1 MAELFDCADA
11 DARATGIA
19 SAVSAVK
26 GGRLVVL
33 PTDTVYG
40 IGADAFDN
48 VAVAALLS
56 AKGRGRDMP
65 VPVLVGS
72 WHTIEGLVYTV
83 PDSAR
88 ELIRAFWPGALSLV
102 VQQAPSLQWDLGDAA
117 GTVMLR
123 MPLHPVAIEVL
134 REVGPM
140 AVSSANI
147 SGQPAAVTAEDARNQ
162 LGDLVAVYLDAGPS
176 EQQAASTI
184 VDLTGAHPRILRA
197 GSGDRRRDRRS
208 AWCRRGYADGDDLSA
223 APVALNSSS
232 TVHPVVSEV
241 HDVAS
246 GLLALS
252 DRGAGVPLRELALV
266 GLTAAIITYFATGWV
281 RVLATRVGAVAYPR
295 ERDVHLQPTPR
306 MGGLAMYIGVLA
318 AVLLAS
324 QLPALTRGFV
334 YSSGLPATVV
344 AGGLIMAI
352 GLIDDKWGLDALT
365 KFAGQITAASVLVT
379 MGVAWS
385 VLYIPFG
392 GVGTIVL
399 DQVSSILLTLALT
412 VAIVNAMNFV
422 DGLDGLAAG
431 LGLITALA
439 ITIFSIGLLR
449 DHGGDVLF
457 YPPAVISVV
466 LAGACLGF
474 LPHNFHRARIFMGD
488 SGSMLIGLM
497 LGAASTTAAGPIS
510 QSAYGARDVF
520 ALLSPFLLVVAVM
533 FVPALDMLLAIVRR
547 TRAGRSPF
555 SPDKMHLHHRLL
567 QIGHSHRRVVLLIY
581 LWVGIVAL
589 GAAST
594 IFFDPRYTGG
604 VMLAAILVAIVVT
617 LIPLLRR
624 GEEPYDELYDEK

>member
-1 MAELFDCADA
+1 
-11 DARATGIA
+11 
-19 SAVSAVK
+19 
-26 GGRLVVL
+26 VV
-33 PTDTVYG
+33 VEYG
-40 IGADAFDN
+40 
-48 VAVAALLS
+48 S
-56 AKGRGRDMP
+56 
-65 VPVLVGS
+65 
-72 WHTIEGLVYTV
+72 
-83 PDSAR
+83 
-88 ELIRAFWPGALSLV
+88 
-102 VQQAPSLQWDLGDAA
+102 Q
-117 GTVMLR
+117 
-123 MPLHPVAIEVL
+123 
-134 REVGPM
+134 
-140 AVSSANI
+140 
-147 SGQPAAVTAEDARNQ
+147 
-162 LGDLVAVYLDAGPS
+162 
-176 EQQAASTI
+176 
-184 VDLTGAHPRILRA
+184 
-197 GSGDRRRDRRS
+197 
-208 AWCRRGYADGDDLSA
+208 
-223 APVALNSSS
+223 
-232 TVHPVVSEV
+232 VVS
-241 HDVAS
+241 DIQTVAS
-246 GLLALS
+246 QSLLALG

-281 RVLATRVGAVAYPR
+281 RIIARKLGAVAYPR
-295 ERDVHLQPTPR
+295 ERDVHLEPTPR
-306 MGGLAMYIGVLA
+306 MGGLAMYIGVVA

-334 YSSGLPATVV
+334 YSSGMPAVVV

-352 GLIDDKWGLDALT
+352 GLIDDRWGLDALT

-385 VLYIPFG
+385 VLYIP

-431 LGLITALA
+431 LGLITASA
-439 ITIFSIGLLR
+439 ICIFSIGLLR

-474 LPHNFHRARIFMGD
+474 LPYNFHPAKIFMGD

-497 LGAASTTAAGPIS
+497 LAAASTTAAGPIS
-510 QSAYGARDVF
+510 QTAYGARDVF
-520 ALLSPFLLVVAVM
+520 ALLSPFLLVIAVL

-581 LWVGIVAL
+581 LWVGIIAV

-594 IFFDPRYTGG
+594 IFFDPRYTGA

-624 GEEPYDELYDEK
+624 RDGQFDEMYDKK

>member
-1 MAELFDCADA
+1 M
-11 DARATGIA
+11 TYGA
-19 SAVSAVK
+19 SV
-26 GGRLVVL
+26 
-33 PTDTVYG
+33 
-40 IGADAFDN
+40 
-48 VAVAALLS
+48 
-56 AKGRGRDMP
+56 
-65 VPVLVGS
+65 
-72 WHTIEGLVYTV
+72 
-83 PDSAR
+83 
-88 ELIRAFWPGALSLV
+88 
-102 VQQAPSLQWDLGDAA
+102 
-117 GTVMLR
+117 
-123 MPLHPVAIEVL
+123 
-134 REVGPM
+134 
-140 AVSSANI
+140 
-147 SGQPAAVTAEDARNQ
+147 
-162 LGDLVAVYLDAGPS
+162 
-176 EQQAASTI
+176 
-184 VDLTGAHPRILRA
+184 
-197 GSGDRRRDRRS
+197 
-208 AWCRRGYADGDDLSA
+208 GYAADS
-223 APVALNSSS
+223 V
-232 TVHPVVSEV
+232 
-241 HDVAS
+241 
-246 GLLALS
+246 LALS
-252 DRGAGVPLRELALV
+252 DRGTGVPLRELALV

-281 RVLATRVGAVAYPR
+281 RIIARRLGAVAYPR

-306 MGGLAMYIGVLA
+306 MGGLAMYIGVVA

-334 YSSGLPATVV
+334 YSSGMPAVVV

-352 GLIDDKWGLDALT
+352 GLIDDRWGLDALT

-385 VLYIPFG
+385 VLYIP

-431 LGLITALA
+431 LGLITASA
-439 ITIFSIGLLR
+439 ICIFSIGLLR

-474 LPHNFHRARIFMGD
+474 LPYNFHPAKIFMGD

-497 LGAASTTAAGPIS
+497 LAAASTTAAGPIS
-510 QSAYGARDVF
+510 QTAYGARDVF
-520 ALLSPFLLVVAVM
+520 ALLSPFLLVIAVL

-581 LWVGIVAL
+581 LWVGIIAV

-594 IFFDPRYTGG
+594 IFFDPRYTGA

-624 GEEPYDELYDEK
+624 RDGQFDELYDKK

>member
-1 MAELFDCADA
+1 MTADA
-11 DARATGIA
+11 DRARC
-19 SAVSAVK
+19 S
-26 GGRLVVL
+26 
-33 PTDTVYG
+33 
-40 IGADAFDN
+40 
-48 VAVAALLS
+48 
-56 AKGRGRDMP
+56 
-65 VPVLVGS
+65 
-72 WHTIEGLVYTV
+72 
-83 PDSAR
+83 
-88 ELIRAFWPGALSLV
+88 
-102 VQQAPSLQWDLGDAA
+102 
-117 GTVMLR
+117 
-123 MPLHPVAIEVL
+123 
-134 REVGPM
+134 
-140 AVSSANI
+140 
-147 SGQPAAVTAEDARNQ
+147 
-162 LGDLVAVYLDAGPS
+162 
-176 EQQAASTI
+176 ASTAATLHG
-184 VDLTGAHPRILRA
+184 LTPGTQCLRFVQY
-197 GSGDRRRDRRS
+197 GSS
-208 AWCRRGYADGDDLSA
+208 
-223 APVALNSSS
+223 
-232 TVHPVVSEV
+232 VVSEV
-241 HDVAS
+241 HELAG

-281 RVLATRVGAVAYPR
+281 RVLATRLGAVAYPR
-295 ERDVHLQPTPR
+295 ERDVHVQPTPR

-334 YSSGLPATVV
+334 YSSGMPAVVV

-352 GLIDDKWGLDALT
+352 GLIDDRWGLDALT

-439 ITIFSIGLLR
+439 ICIFSIGLLR

-497 LGAASTTAAGPIS
+497 LGRGLDHGGRPDLAERLRRPRRVRAAVSVPAGGRGHVRARAGHAAGHRPAHPRGPQPVQSRQDASASPTAADRPL
-510 QSAYGARDVF
+510 APTRGAAD
-520 ALLSPFLLVVAVM
+520 LSL
-533 FVPALDMLLAIVRR
+533 
-547 TRAGRSPF
+547 G
-555 SPDKMHLHHRLL
+555 
-567 QIGHSHRRVVLLIY
+567 GHRRVGCREHDLLRPPLY
-581 LWVGIVAL
+581 RRGDAGRDSGRDRGHPHSAVC
-589 GAAST
+589 GAASE
-594 IFFDPRYTGG
+594 R
-604 VMLAAILVAIVVT
+604 
-617 LIPLLRR
+617 LRR
-624 GEEPYDELYDEK
+624 VVRRKVVDQFLANSCVVRCW

>member
-1 MAELFDCADA
+1 VLYAAD
-11 DARATGIA
+11 D
-19 SAVSAVK
+19 
-26 GGRLVVL
+26 
-33 PTDTVYG
+33 
-40 IGADAFDN
+40 
-48 VAVAALLS
+48 
-56 AKGRGRDMP
+56 
-65 VPVLVGS
+65 
-72 WHTIEGLVYTV
+72 
-83 PDSAR
+83 
-88 ELIRAFWPGALSLV
+88 
-102 VQQAPSLQWDLGDAA
+102 
-117 GTVMLR
+117 
-123 MPLHPVAIEVL
+123 
-134 REVGPM
+134 
-140 AVSSANI
+140 
-147 SGQPAAVTAEDARNQ
+147 
-162 LGDLVAVYLDAGPS
+162 
-176 EQQAASTI
+176 
-184 VDLTGAHPRILRA
+184 
-197 GSGDRRRDRRS
+197 
-208 AWCRRGYADGDDLSA
+208 
-223 APVALNSSS
+223 
-232 TVHPVVSEV
+232 
-241 HDVAS
+241 
-246 GLLALS
+246 LLALS

-281 RVLATRVGAVAYPR
+281 RVLARRLGAVAYPR

-306 MGGLAMYIGVLA
+306 MGGLAMYIGVVA

-334 YSSGLPATVV
+334 YSSGMPAVVV
-344 AGGLIMAI
+344 AGGLIMVI
-352 GLIDDKWGLDALT
+352 GLIDDRWGLDALT

-385 VLYIPFG
+385 VLYIP

-431 LGLITALA
+431 LGLITASA
-439 ITIFSIGLLR
+439 ICIFSIGLLR

-474 LPHNFHRARIFMGD
+474 LPHNFHPAKIFMGD

-497 LGAASTTAAGPIS
+497 LAAASTTAAGPIS
-510 QSAYGARDVF
+510 QTAYGARDVF
-520 ALLSPFLLVVAVM
+520 ALLSPFLLVVAVL

-594 IFFDPRYTGG
+594 IFFDPRYTGA
-604 VMLAAILVAIVVT
+604 VMFAAILVAIVVT

-624 GEEPYDELYDEK
+624 RDGRLDEMYDEK